1 MTSSWGK
8 DLDQYFFK
16 ICDIF
21 CDICDI
27 FCDVCD
33 IFCDTCNMLFND
45 TESNQQPSTKMGVDN
60 ETDVVEKSDFNVE
73 NDTFVDVSDHHSDV
87 RETTN
92 YFPKPL
98 PGFFQVICIL
108 VLWRHFVAWQRR
120 YSLSKVI
127 WWMLIKLIYVIES
140 ITECVKDLD

>member
-1 MTSSWGK
+1 M
-8 DLDQYFFK
+8 D
-16 ICDIF
+16 
-21 CDICDI
+21 
-27 FCDVCD
+27 
-33 IFCDTCNMLFND
+33 
-45 TESNQQPSTKMGVDN
+45 VDN

-108 VLWRHFVAWQRR
+108 VLSRHFVTSFCDVILWRHFVTSYRK
-120 YSLSKVI
+120 YSLSNVI
-127 WWMLIKLIYVIES
+127 WWMFIKLVYVIES